1 MENFLDFELN
11 VLQTGDVIEATVVAV
26 ENTVAYLDVN
36 FVTEATLTA
45 ADYSLVAPASL
56 HDVLAVGDKIEV
68 KVVYVKDEEVRVS
81 RRDFERQAQ
90 LDALATLAENET
102 AFDIT
107 ITRAIKGGVVGT
119 VNSSEVFVPASQ
131 VSLARIEDLSTLVGQ
146 TFKAVFIEFD
156 PKKKKMVASIRKPL
170 AIARTEAKKAAF
182 ELIQLGETVEATV
195 TEFVN
200 GKGVRV
206 MVGSVEGWLPISE
219 IAHTRTTN
227 VETVFTLGQVIT
239 VKVTELDVKRF
250 QITVSAKALVESP
263 WSVAMK
269 TFKVGDVVEGT
280 VARMTDFGAFV
291 TLMEGVDGLIHT
303 SEASYD
309 KRQTIFDLVEVGQNV
324 QVKVIRIDEK
334 KKQIALSIKQLEQNP
349 WEVALDTLTRGQIV
363 TGKVHTLQEKMAF
376 ITVAPHVDGVLFDRE
391 LTEKHVNQM
400 SDYLSE
406 GQEIEVMIKDIN
418 KDRKRIV
425 LSVIQIALDA
435 EKAAFDAYKT
445 QAAKEQEAATTA
457 NPFTAALAGLKK

>member
-1 MENFLDFELN
+1 MENFLDFEMN
-11 VLQTGDVIEATVVAV
+11 VLQTGDVIEATVVAL
-26 ENTVAYLDVN
+26 EETVAYLDVN
-36 FVTEATLTA
+36 FVTEAALSLS
-45 ADYSLVAPASL
+45 DYSLTPPASFK
-56 HDVLAVGDKIEV
+56 DVLAVGDSVQV

-90 LDALATLAENET
+90 LDALATLAENNTE
-102 AFDIT
+102 FDIT
-107 ITRAIKGGVVGT
+107 ITRAIKGGVLGT
-119 VNSSEVFVPASQ
+119 VNGTEVFVPASQ
-131 VSLARIEDLSTLVGQ
+131 ISLERIEDLASVVGK
-146 TFKAVFIEFD
+146 TFKAVFIEFE
-156 PKKKKMVASIRKPL
+156 PAKKKMVASVRKVM

-182 ELIQLGETVEATV
+182 ELVTLGETVEATV
-195 TEFVN
+195 TEFVS

-219 IAHTRTTN
+219 IAHTRTMH
-227 VETVFTLGQVIT
+227 VEKVFTIGQVINA
-239 VKVTELDVKRF
+239 KVIELDAKRF

-263 WSVAMK
+263 WTVAMK

-309 KRQTIFDLVEVGQNV
+309 KRETVFDLVEVGQLV

-334 KKQIALSIKQLEQNP
+334 KKQIALSIKQLEQDP
-349 WEVALDTLTRGQIV
+349 WEVALEKLTRGQIV
-363 TGKVHTLQEKMAF
+363 TGKVRTLQDKIAF
-376 ITVAPHVDGVLFDRE
+376 VTVLPHVDGILFDRE
-391 LTEKHVNQM
+391 LTEKPVNQM

-425 LSVIQIALDA
+425 LSVVQIALDA
-435 EKAAFDAYKT
+435 EKAAFDAYKA
-445 QAAKEQEAATTA
+445 QAAAEQQAATPA
-457 NPFTAALAGLKK
+457 NPFAEALAGLKK

>member
-1 MENFLDFELN
+1 MENFLDFEMN
-11 VLQTGDVIEATVVAV
+11 VLQTGDVIEATVVAL

-36 FVTEATLTA
+36 FVTEAALSLN
-45 ADYSLVAPASL
+45 DYSLTPPASFK
-56 HDVLAVGDKIEV
+56 DVLAVGDTVQV

-90 LDALATLAENET
+90 LDALATLAENNTE
-102 AFDIT
+102 FDIT
-107 ITRAIKGGVVGT
+107 ITRAIKGGVIGT
-119 VNSSEVFVPASQ
+119 VNGTEVFVPASQ
-131 VSLARIEDLSTLVGQ
+131 ISLERIEDLTSVVGK
-146 TFKAVFIEFD
+146 TFKAVFIEFE
-156 PKKKKMVASIRKPL
+156 PAKKKMVASVRKVM
-170 AIARTEAKKAAF
+170 AIARTAAKKAAF
-182 ELIQLGETVEATV
+182 ELVTLGETVEATV
-195 TEFVN
+195 TEFVS

-219 IAHTRTTN
+219 IAHTRTMN
-227 VETVFTLGQVIT
+227 VEKVFTIGQVIN
-239 VKVTELDVKRF
+239 VKVIELDAKRF

-263 WSVAMK
+263 WTVAMK

-291 TLMEGVDGLIHT
+291 TLMEGIDGLIHT

-309 KRQTIFDLVEVGQNV
+309 KRQTVFDLVEAGQHV

-334 KKQIALSIKQLEQNP
+334 KKQIALSIKQLEQDP
-349 WEVALDTLTRGQIV
+349 WEVALEKLTRGQIV
-363 TGKVHTLQEKMAF
+363 TGKVHTLQDKIAF
-376 ITVAPHVDGVLFDRE
+376 VTVLPYVDGILFDRE
-391 LTEKHVNQM
+391 LTEKPVNKM

-425 LSVIQIALDA
+425 LSVVQIAYDA
-435 EKAAFDAYKT
+435 EKAAFDAYKA
-445 QAAKEQEAATTA
+445 QAAAEQEAATPA
-457 NPFTAALAGLKK
+457 NPFAEALAGLKK